1 MTSSGGLAPHDA
13 FFACLGGDLGK
24 RREIAVRGEVR
35 RLRDTNQV
43 VAAMSSLSL
52 KGRVAM

>member
-13 FFACLGGDLGK
+13 FFECHGDDPAK
-24 RREIAVRGEVR
+24 RREIGLHGEVR

-43 VAAMSSLSL
+43 VAATSSLSL